1 MTYFANFPKIK
12 STINNKSIGMI
23 DISFGLEY
31 DPEEFTSSTTEMGTF
46 KTVGNLS
53 ASIYEKDANN
63 FWGLMFANEQINPW
77 TFLKETPS
85 NFINSNKDYTA
96 FYAKYS
102 GVKLHPNAYPELQ
115 PDDILVTTSTPYNAG
130 ATAAESIFTN
140 YDTYFD
146 NNGTNIVAK
155 GFGDTKKAQISKTI
169 GSTADY
175 DLTDVNN
182 SSGSRRIIILRK
194 GSNGYS
200 IVNNSAAIGVGTGSI
215 INLKSYSYLES
226 SAFFVKKDIAS
237 IVSPT
242 PKIDSNDSIQT
253 VVAGDFPA
261 ALAEEILTEQYTQIS
276 TQQSYANTYQAT
288 STVKY
293 LNNSDL
299 GTILKKLI

>member
-1 MTYFANFPKIK
+1 MTYFTNFPKIK
-12 STINNKSIGMI
+12 STINNKSIGMV

-31 DPEEFTSSTTEMGTF
+31 DPEEFTSSTTQMGTF
-46 KTVGNLS
+46 KTIGNLS
-53 ASIYEKDANN
+53 ASIYAKDANN

-77 TFLKETPS
+77 TFLQETPS
-85 NFINSNKDYTA
+85 EFINANKDYTA

-182 SSGSRRIIILRK
+182 SSGSRYIIILRK

-226 SAFFVKKDIAS
+226 S
-237 IVSPT
+237 
-242 PKIDSNDSIQT
+242 
-253 VVAGDFPA
+253 VAPQFHA
-261 ALAEEILTEQYTQIS
+261 RYW
-276 TQQSYANTYQAT
+276 
-288 STVKY
+288 
-293 LNNSDL
+293 
-299 GTILKKLI
+299 

>member
-31 DPEEFTSSTTEMGTF
+31 DPEEFTYSTTELGTF

-85 NFINSNKDYTA
+85 DFINSNKDYTA
-96 FYAKYS
+96 FYAKYPS
-102 GVKLHPNAYPELQ
+102 AGKLNPNAYPQLQ
-115 PDDILVTTSTPYNAG
+115 PEDILVKGMFISG
-130 ATAAESIFTN
+130 ITAAESIFID
-140 YDTYFD
+140 YDTSFD
-146 NNGTNIVAK
+146 TVGTNIVAK

-169 GSTADY
+169 GSTAY
-175 DLTDVNN
+175 GDLTNPEN
-182 SSGSRRIIILRK
+182 TNLLYQIIILRK
-194 GSNGYS
+194 GSTGYY
-200 IVNNSAAIGVGTGSI
+200 IANNPTLGGGAIA
-215 INLKSYSYLES
+215 NLKSYPYLKS
-226 SAFFVKKDIAS
+226 SAFFSKKDTES
-237 IVSPT
+237 IVSPVLV
-242 PKIDSNDSIQT
+242 IEGNDSIQT
-253 VVAGDFPA
+253 IVAGDVPGA
-261 ALAEEILTEQYTQIS
+261 TAEEVFAEQYTQIS
-276 TQQSYANTYQAT
+276 TEQSYANTYQAT

>member
-1 MTYFANFPKIK
+1 MTYFTNFPKIK

-31 DPEEFTSSTTEMGTF
+31 DPEEFTFLSTQMGTF
-46 KTVGNLS
+46 KTIGNLS
-53 ASIYEKDANN
+53 ANIYAKDANN

-85 NFINSNKDYTA
+85 EFINANKDYTA
-96 FYAKYS
+96 FYAKYPS
-102 GVKLHPNAYPELQ
+102 AGKLNPNAYPQLQ
-115 PDDILVTTSTPYNAG
+115 PEDIIVKGMFISG
-130 ATAAESIFTN
+130 RTAAEGIFYD

-146 NNGTNIVAK
+146 SFGTNIVSK

-169 GSTADY
+169 GSTANA
-175 DLTDVNN
+175 DLTDPNN
-182 SSGSRRIIILRK
+182 SELAFSLIILRK
-194 GSNGYS
+194 GSTGYY
-200 IVNNSAAIGVGTGSI
+200 IANNPAFGGGDIG
-215 INLKSYSYLES
+215 NLKSYPYLES
-226 SAFFVKKDIAS
+226 SALFVKKDIAS
-237 IVSPT
+237 LVSPT
-242 PKIDSNDSIQT
+242 PLIEVNDSIQT
-253 VVAGDFPA
+253 IIAGDAPA

-299 GTILKKLI
+299 GTIVKKLI

>member
-1 MTYFANFPKIK
+1 
-12 STINNKSIGMI
+12 MI

-31 DPEEFTSSTTEMGTF
+31 DPEEFTFSSTQMGTF
-46 KTVGNLS
+46 KTIGNLS
-53 ASIYEKDANN
+53 ANIYAKDANN

-85 NFINSNKDYTA
+85 DFINSNKDYTA

-102 GVKLHPNAYPELQ
+102 GTKLNPNAYPELQ
-115 PDDILVTTSTPYNAG
+115 PDDIIVAGNGNYNSG
-130 ATAAESIFTN
+130 ATAAESIFKD

-146 NNGTNIVAK
+146 LYGTNIVAK

-169 GSTADY
+169 GSTATIDLTNPNNIVGNY
-175 DLTDVNN
+175 DLV
-182 SSGSRRIIILRK
+182 ILRK
-194 GSNGYS
+194 GSTGYY
-200 IVNNSAAIGVGTGSI
+200 IANSPPGFGVGTI
-215 INLKSYSYLES
+215 RNLKSYPYLES
-226 SAFFVKKDIAS
+226 AAFFSKKNIAS

-242 PKIDSNDSIQT
+242 PLIEVADSIQT
-253 VVAGDFPA
+253 VISGDAPS
-261 ALAEEILTEQYTQIS
+261 ALAEEVLAEQYIQIS
-276 TQQSYANTYQAT
+276 TQQSYASTYQAT

>member
-85 NFINSNKDYTA
+85 DFINSNKDYTA
-96 FYAKYS
+96 FYAKYPS
-102 GVKLHPNAYPELQ
+102 AGKLNPNAYPQLQ
-115 PDDILVTTSTPYNAG
+115 PEDILVKGTFISG
-130 ATAAESIFTN
+130 RTAAESIFAE
-140 YDTYFD
+140 YDTSFD
-146 NNGTNIVAK
+146 TVGTNIVAK

-169 GSTADY
+169 GSTAY
-175 DLTDVNN
+175 GDLTNPENTDLLY
-182 SSGSRRIIILRK
+182 SLIILRK
-194 GSNGYS
+194 GSTGYY
-200 IVNNSAAIGVGTGSI
+200 IANNPAFGGGDIS
-215 INLKSYSYLES
+215 NLKSYSYLKS
-226 SAFFVKKDIAS
+226 SAFFSKKDTES
-237 IVSPT
+237 IVSPVLV
-242 PKIDSNDSIQT
+242 IEGNDSIQT
-253 VVAGDFPA
+253 IVAGDVPGA
-261 ALAEEILTEQYTQIS
+261 TAEEVLIQQYTQIS
-276 TQQSYANTYQAT
+276 TEQSYANTYQAT